1 MADEIHQ
8 APRAPQ
14 PTVAPAPMSPT
25 AANFS
30 RPTTSSAAAQ
40 NATPTVPSTTPLPPT
55 APVQTNTTAQPNAAE
70 ESQTLNERLNT
81 GDRYWK
87 FKTALQAIA
96 IIIGLIGIGTLGW
109 CFSNTPS
116 YGFSYGYDST
126 WSLWP
131 SFITFSCS
139 IIWCVACIGIFV
151 FRKRPVHPGLR
162 VAIDLLLWLGFIAT
176 ALLALV
182 SFFELSQWADY
193 GDMGNSFGQSSR
205 YGDYELAPN
214 GTWVWQQDPDRTST
228 SYLRPCESNSTRS
241 NYYYGPTFD
250 NCADQDAYINQLWRE
265 KPHRESVQLTGVVCQ
280 FFGLVLHLMLFI
292 WACVDCHRHN
302 RKKVSKDAEKLA
314 ANIVQTMI
322 TNGAVIPPPGQAH
335 LRPWPQG
342 YYQLPPQHQQN
353 GQAYP
358 MTAMYPQQSMAGYP
372 QQGMAGQMGPQG
384 GYVAGPSNEKSEGPR
399 YA

>member
-30 RPTTSSAAAQ
+30 RPTTSNAAAQ
-40 NATPTVPSTTPLPPT
+40 NATPTVPSTTPL
-55 APVQTNTTAQPNAAE
+55 VQTNTTAQPTAAE

-87 FKTALQAIA
+87 FKTALQTIA

-139 IIWCVACIGIFV
+139 IIWCFACIGIFV

-214 GTWVWQQDPDRTST
+214 GTCAPASPTPHAAITTTARHSTTAQTKTHTST
-228 SYLRPCESNSTRS
+228 SCGAKSRIAR
-241 NYYYGPTFD
+241 
-250 NCADQDAYINQLWRE
+250 
-265 KPHRESVQLTGVVCQ
+265 
-280 FFGLVLHLMLFI
+280 
-292 WACVDCHRHN
+292 AC
-302 RKKVSKDAEKLA
+302 S
-314 ANIVQTMI
+314 
-322 TNGAVIPPPGQAH
+322 
-335 LRPWPQG
+335 
-342 YYQLPPQHQQN
+342 
-353 GQAYP
+353 
-358 MTAMYPQQSMAGYP
+358 
-372 QQGMAGQMGPQG
+372 
-384 GYVAGPSNEKSEGPR
+384 
-399 YA
+399 